1 LASSGDIL
9 QRIRELA
16 VQSSNATNSASDRQ
30 ALQTEVGE
38 LASELN
44 RVAQTT
50 NFNGKNLLDGSMGTA
65 TFQVGAD
72 ANQTIQA
79 TGANFLTSTY
89 GDNRIEGSPAA
100 VTDATSA
107 AATTATING
116 SRGSATINTLTTS
129 TAKSVATT
137 INAQTANTGVTA
149 TARTDAALT
158 LGAESYTMTVEG
170 DNAGAAVTVSFTVGT
185 GANSADDYASA
196 INAFNAQTSKTGVTA
211 QYDETNNKLKLSHS
225 SGADIK
231 LTNTKV
237 GGNTALS
244 AQNYTAAGALNGAA
258 NAMTAANDAST
269 VMGRV
274 TMDSENSFSV
284 TETATTGFALAGGS
298 TLKSVATL
306 DVTTFDNAQLAI
318 KIADAALASVNSQR
332 AAFGALQ
339 SRFSSTISNLSA
351 TTENLSAS
359 RSRIVDTDFAAE
371 TASLTRGQI
380 LQQAGTAMLAQ
391 ANSLPNGVLSLL
403 RGHEVK
409 QRFPAPVRR
418 SGEFSVGGLYDYR
431 FDYCYGAAGRACRRG
446 AGLRGPPGGRPQP
459 GCCGGNRRCRQGQGR
474 AAFQERR
481 GRRGGQA
488 EPIGAGAGPGPRVLH
503 RRRQPAHHRQSD
515 RPAHQGSAAAD
526 SDPGSAA
533 DRQVDRCPL
542 GRLAGQPGS
551 LSPGAVVEARAA
563 MRQCGP
569 FYVMLALAKLVNSD
583 RNKQVFPPLKSPLI
597 LP

>member
-1 LASSGDIL
+1 MASVINTNISSLNSQRNLNASQSSLSTSLQRLSSGLRINSAKDDAAGLAISDRMNSQIRGMNQAMRNANDGVSLAQTAEGALASSGDIL

-79 TGANFLTSTY
+79 VGANFLTSTY
-89 GDNRIEGSPAA
+89 GDNRIEGAPAA
-100 VTDATSA
+100 VTAANTS

-116 SRGSATINTLTTS
+116 SRGSATITTLAATS
-129 TAKSVATT
+129 TAKSVAAS

-149 TARTDAALT
+149 SAKTDAALT

-170 DNAGAAVTVSFTVGT
+170 DNAGSPVTVSFTIGT

-196 INAFNAQTSKTGVTA
+196 INAFNAQSSKTGVTA

-225 SGADIK
+225 TGSDIK

-237 GGNTALS
+237 GGNTVAS
-244 AQNYTAAGALNGAA
+244 AQNYTATGTLNGAA
-258 NAMTAANDAST
+258 NAMTAAAAVST

-274 TMDSENSFSV
+274 TMDSESSFSV
-284 TETATTGFALAGGS
+284 TEAAATGFSLAGGS

-332 AAFGALQ
+332 ASFGALQ

-403 RGHEVK
+403 RG
-409 QRFPAPVRR
+409 
-418 SGEFSVGGLYDYR
+418 
-431 FDYCYGAAGRACRRG
+431 
-446 AGLRGPPGGRPQP
+446 
-459 GCCGGNRRCRQGQGR
+459 
-474 AAFQERR
+474 
-481 GRRGGQA
+481 
-488 EPIGAGAGPGPRVLH
+488 
-503 RRRQPAHHRQSD
+503 
-515 RPAHQGSAAAD
+515 
-526 SDPGSAA
+526 
-533 DRQVDRCPL
+533 
-542 GRLAGQPGS
+542 
-551 LSPGAVVEARAA
+551 
-563 MRQCGP
+563 
-569 FYVMLALAKLVNSD
+569 
-583 RNKQVFPPLKSPLI
+583 
-597 LP
+597 